1 MAKKTKYCTSR
12 VIEKWYFYSFFLPR
26 LFFMLCV
33 FVSKDEKD
41 GRKKRKSEKSHSESS
56 DESDIDVRLFKP
68 CYHKATVQIK

>member
-1 MAKKTKYCTSR
+1 
-12 VIEKWYFYSFFLPR
+12 
-26 LFFMLCV
+26 MLCV